1 MKKFRAA
8 RIFAIVLI
16 CALLFSGCAAM
27 VQKFENPEL
36 RQDTEAM
43 LNALTADDFEG
54 AYSLVRNLCTEAEF
68 APAYDQMRSLV
79 AEAENYTLTLLS
91 VSSNTNITNGD
102 KVSTTQAVY
111 NMESDLGRIIIS
123 VSSDSKYGLTSFW
136 LTPFEETDYYFTG
149 TLPTMAKAD
158 AGQWILLLSNLI
170 TIGFAVFALI
180 DCCRHKFRKKITWIL
195 LIVLGFVTFGTTIG
209 AAGFRTTVNIGWL
222 TAYSALIRYG
232 SGTFTFR
239 LMIPCGAIAYFIARR
254 SLLKSLS
261 SGQAPEETKA
271 FPEESQQIDP

>member
-1 MKKFRAA
+1 
-8 RIFAIVLI
+8 
-16 CALLFSGCAAM
+16 M

-43 LNALTADDFEG
+43 LSALTRDDFAG
-54 AYSLVRNLCTEAEF
+54 AYSLVRDLCTEAEF
-68 APAYDQMRSLV
+68 APAYDQMRPLV
-79 AEAENYTLTLLS
+79 AGAESYTLTLLS

-102 KVSTTQAVY
+102 KVSTVQAVY
-111 NMESDLGRIIIS
+111 NMESNMGRLIIS
-123 VSSDSKYGLTSFW
+123 VSSDSRHGLTSFW

-149 TLPTMAKAD
+149 TLPTMEKAG
-158 AGQWILLLSNLI
+158 AGQWIMLLSNLVS
-170 TIGFAVFALI
+170 IGFAVLALI

-195 LIVLGFVTFGTTIG
+195 LIVLGFVTFSTTIG
-209 AAGFRTTVNIGWL
+209 ATGFRTNINIGWL

-239 LMIPCGAIAYFIARR
+239 LMIPGGAIAYFIARR

-261 SGQAPEETKA
+261 SGQAPEEIKA
-271 FPEESQQIDP
+271 FPEEPQQIDP